1 MPYHFKLETILN
13 LRRNFEEQA
22 CLKLAGEQ
30 RTLDNHST
38 FLAGLQNE
46 RATMIVEMEASKKK
60 QMTGAMY
67 SLYVEGIGVQDWRIQ
82 VQRNT
87 VEAQK
92 QVVTRVREELAEAV
106 KQRKMI
112 EKIREKDYLNYQ
124 REELHRE
131 QNENDEQAVLRHNR

>member
-1 MPYHFKLETILN
+1 M
-13 LRRNFEEQA
+13 
-22 CLKLAGEQ
+22 KLAGEQ
-30 RTLDNHST
+30 QTLDNHSA
-38 FLAGLQNE
+38 FLTGLRTE
-46 RATMIVEMEASKKK
+46 RSTMIAEMEASKKK

-67 SLYVEGIGVQDWRIQ
+67 SLYVEGIGMQDWRIQ

-87 VEAQK
+87 VKAQK
-92 QVVTRVREELAEAV
+92 QVVMRVREELAETV

-124 REELHRE
+124 SEELRRE

>member
-1 MPYHFKLETILN
+1 MPYHFKLDTLLN

-22 CLKLAGEQ
+22 RLKLAGEQ
-30 RTLDNHST
+30 RTLDNHLS
-38 FLAGLQNE
+38 FLGGLRKE
-46 RATMIVEMEASKKK
+46 RAAMIDEMEARKKK

-67 SLYVEGIGVQDWRIQ
+67 SLYVEGIGTQEWRIQ
-82 VQRNT
+82 VQNNT

-92 QVVTRVREELAEAV
+92 QVVAQTREELAEAM

-124 REELHRE
+124 REELRRE

>member
-30 RTLDNHST
+30 RTLDNHSV
-38 FLAGLQNE
+38 FLTGLRTE
-46 RATMIVEMEASKKK
+46 RTTMIAEMEERKKK
-60 QMTGAMY
+60 RMTGAMY
-67 SLYVEGIGVQDWRIQ
+67 SLYVEGIGMQDWRIQ

-92 QVVTRVREELAEAV
+92 QVLMRVREELAEAV

-124 REELHRE
+124 SEELRRE